1 MRNKILGLFII
12 LAIIILI
19 PSCIFASGY
28 SGIDTELQIGNTS
41 AASSSVDMTNRI
53 VGTLQVAGTII
64 ALASL
69 IIIGMRYMFSSVQER
84 AQLKGVIGYWIT
96 GAILVL
102 CTSNILAFVHDIVDD
117 VQHNYVDERVIES
130 PTCVKM
136 GILLR
141 KCEDCGKEIEVDIPI
156 DPDAHRMSDW
166 AYTPQTCTT
175 DGKKVRICNYGCGKQ
190 EEVVIPK
197 LGHTFK
203 FGVIKQP
210 TCTQEGYQG
219 DKCQRCGFEKDTSIL
234 VATGHSY
241 VIKDITPAY
250 LKSPATC
257 TTKAVYYYKC
267 SGGCQGKGSETYT
280 SGALLAH
287 TYTITTDTSVSNR
300 ATQATCIQKATY
312 YKKCTCGARG
322 TETFQ
327 SGNMLD
333 HSYTITTDTSVSN
346 RATRATCTQRATYY
360 KKCSCGAKGTD
371 TFTSGELQDHVY
383 ASENTSSTYLK
394 TAATCTA
401 KAVYYYSCS
410 CGAKG
415 TDTFRPDGYAAHNYT
430 DTSDTSDSN
439 RATVATC
446 TAQATYYT
454 KCSCGATDASY
465 TFASGSTSSHSYTVQ
480 DTSDT
485 YFASDATCTS
495 AAKYYYKCT
504 GCTEK
509 GSDTFDSGDALGH
522 NIVYEATIGVWSW
535 YKCTRC
541 DYKYNSF
548 WHGDR

>member
-53 VGTLQVAGTII
+53 VGTLQVLGTII
-64 ALASL
+64 AIASL

-102 CTSNILAFVHDIVDD
+102 CASNILAFVHDILDD
-117 VQHNYVDERVIES
+117 VQHEYVDERVIES
-130 PTCVKM
+130 PTCMKT

-141 KCEDCGKEIEVDIPI
+141 KCKDCGKEIEVDIPI
-156 DPDAHRMSDW
+156 DPDAHRMGDW

-219 DKCQRCGFEKDTSIL
+219 DKCEICGFEKDISIL

-241 VIKDITPAY
+241 VIKDTTPAY

-267 SGGCQGKGSETYT
+267 SGGCQGKGAATYT

-287 TYTITTDTSVSNR
+287 TYTNTTDTSISNR
-300 ATQATCIQKATY
+300 ATQATCTQKATY
-312 YKKCTCGARG
+312 YKKCACGAPG
-322 TETFQ
+322 TETFE
-327 SGNMLD
+327 SGELLA

-346 RATRATCTQRATYY
+346 RATRATCTQKATYYKKCACGAKGTETFQSGDLAAHVYDIEDTSTTYLASNATCTAKARYYYKCSCGAKGTGTFVAGELAAHVYSVTTDTSDSNKATNATCTAPATYY
-360 KKCSCGAKGTD
+360 KKCSCGARGTG
-371 TFTSGELQDHVY
+371 TFAYGSTTTHIYTVED
-383 ASENTSSTYLK
+383 TSSTYL
-394 TAATCTA
+394 A
-401 KAVYYYSCS
+401 
-410 CGAKG
+410 
-415 TDTFRPDGYAAHNYT
+415 
-430 DTSDTSDSN
+430 SN
-439 RATVATC
+439 
-446 TAQATYYT
+446 
-454 KCSCGATDASY
+454 
-465 TFASGSTSSHSYTVQ
+465 
-480 DTSDT
+480 
-485 YFASDATCTS
+485 ATCTS
-495 AAKYYYKCT
+495 AATYYYKCT
-504 GCTEK
+504 GCTARGSSTFSSGEPLQHDWKISFSLGVVTWWKCERCGEK
-509 GSDTFDSGDALGH
+509 STTPFII
-522 NIVYEATIGVWSW
+522 NP
-535 YKCTRC
+535 
-541 DYKYNSF
+541 
-548 WHGDR
+548 